1 MWRDL
6 PLVVAFVGVCASIAS
21 FIALMEIRAHRLGR
35 RRAGALE
42 PDSHSALDCLGLG
55 GRAAGHGGAWQAQI
69 AAAAVAVAF
78 VVVALVKVYSASSTP
93 AGRLANALSWV
104 AEAQALG
111 VGALAFGLIGRRAS
125 SSAGRIAFLVALGV
139 TVGFAGYAT
148 SLKFDFKASVW
159 YLAAGTAA
167 SLAGS
172 AAARMHRH

>member
-1 MWRDL
+1 VRTGWG
-6 PLVVAFVGVCASIAS
+6 VVALEHWSPILIALSIAL
-21 FIALMEIRAHRLGR
+21 ALAVE
-35 RRAGALE
+35 RRATA
-42 PDSHSALDCLGLG
+42 
-55 GRAAGHGGAWQAQI
+55 GAWQAQI

-125 SSAGRIAFLVALGV
+125 SSAGWIAFVVAVCV

-148 SLKFDFKASVW
+148 SLTFDFKASVW